1 MGKQKGMPKTGGRRA
16 GTPNKVTG
24 NLREF
29 VSDLIDSNR
38 DKIAEDIDK
47 LQPKDR
53 VMIFEKLMSYVM
65 PKKSETSMEITE
77 PLEIVLV
84 PSGHAPV
91 SRESEIDLEKD
102 PRYCIR

>member
-1 MGKQKGMPKTGGRRA
+1 MGKPKGMPKTGGRRA

-29 VSDLIDSNR
+29 VSGLIDDNR
-38 DKIAEDIDK
+38 EKIASDIEK

-65 PKKSETSMEITE
+65 PKKSETSMDIAGSV
-77 PLEIVLV
+77 EIVLV

-91 SRESEIDLEKD
+91 SSESEIDLEKD